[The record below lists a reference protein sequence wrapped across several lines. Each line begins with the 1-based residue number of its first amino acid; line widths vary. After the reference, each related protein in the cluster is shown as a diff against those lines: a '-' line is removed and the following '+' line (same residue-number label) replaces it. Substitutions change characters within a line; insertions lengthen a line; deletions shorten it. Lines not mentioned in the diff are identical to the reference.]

1 MLVEM
6 PGNASATHLSLIH
19 PDVESLR
26 SRHLPQHLHGTLRQ
40 SPHLGDFGVV
50 KIGVVRDMAVGT
62 HEEVAR
68 VVGIKI
74 HHDVRR
80 LPSGDHEPLALGQS
94 RRAAEGALVAR
105 TVMGGSTLAPEVG
118 LAVRGP

>member
-62 HEEVAR
+62 HEEVAG

-94 RRAAEGALVAR
+94 DVGRGWEALI
-105 TVMGGSTLAPEVG
+105 GQSTIKSASLKKLKG
-118 LAVRGP
+118 L